1 MVLAYVGLAIL
12 LRMLHFRSATAAGLV
27 LFAFTTACQRGPLQ
41 ATAHLPATTSQ
52 PVGAAIVPDAGAAD
66 YIRPFHEQVEKQMQV
81 VIGTAPV
88 ALGKNPGE
96 NPIVNFVADLQRTA
110 ASRYFKGEVIELGVM
125 TNGGMRNSLPAGP
138 ITIGNAFE
146 LMPFENELVVLEAPG
161 PVVQQLFDY
170 SAPIGMAV
178 SGATYAVGPDKRPQ
192 QILIGGQPFDPAKTY
207 RIAISD
213 YLAGGGDHMEF
224 LKAAKLRHTGL
235 LLRTSIIDHI
245 KALTAAGQPV
255 TAKVEGRVRP
265 QI

>member
-1 MVLAYVGLAIL
+1 
-12 LRMLHFRSATAAGLV
+12 MLHFRSAAAGLV
-27 LFAFTTACQRGPLQ
+27 LFALTTACQRGPLL

-52 PVGAAIVPDAGAAD
+52 PVGSAIAPDAGAAA
-66 YIRPFHEQVEKQMQV
+66 YIKPFHDQVEQQMQV
-81 VIGTAPV
+81 VIGHAPV

-110 ASRYFKGEVIELGVM
+110 ASQYFKGETIDLGVM
-125 TNGGMRNSLPAGP
+125 TNGGMRNALPAGN
-138 ITIGNAFE
+138 ITVGNAFE
-146 LMPFENELVVLEAPG
+146 LMPFENELVVLDAPG

-178 SGATYAVGPDKRPQ
+178 SGAVYTVGPDKRPQ
-192 QILIGGQPFDPAKTY
+192 NILIGGQPFDPAKTY

-213 YLAGGGDHMEF
+213 YLAGGGDHMDF

-235 LLRTSIIDHI
+235 LLRTSIIDYI

-255 TAKVEGRVRP
+255 AAKVEGRVK
-265 QI
+265 